1 MAPTAADVSF
11 FGMAGMLTII
21 NIGGMLTI
29 VNISEWLKIVNNAEA
44 NAIVTLG
51 ATHAFFFARRLEES
65 ANQVL
70 VLE

>member
-1 MAPTAADVSF
+1 
-11 FGMAGMLTII
+11 
-21 NIGGMLTI
+21 MLTI